1 VAKELPKPVQIDR
14 DNLKA
19 DESVGTF
26 RWNND
31 LTLINAPSWNPK
43 MRSILLGLSKGWNAY
58 FEPRFEETSVNNE
71 IKVEPH

>member
-1 VAKELPKPVQIDR
+1 VKELPKPVQIDR

-31 LTLINAPSWNPK
+31 LTLINAPEWHPK
-43 MRSILLGLSKGWNAY
+43 MRSILLGLSKGWPAY
-58 FEPRFEETSVNNE
+58 AEPRFEGIAVNNV
-71 IKVEPH
+71 INMEPH

>member
-1 VAKELPKPVQIDR
+1 MKELPKPVQIDR

-31 LTLINAPSWNPK
+31 LTLINTPDWNPN
-43 MRSILLGLSKGWNAY
+43 MRSILLGLSKGWSAY
-58 FEPRFEETSVNNE
+58 AEPRFEGIAVNNV
-71 IKVEPH
+71 INMEPH